1 MELPV
6 ANNPNSALYGASI
19 RIALCSLLFNALGS
33 RRGKVSYPNY
43 SDPPER
49 TSVLYGA
56 SVCSAAK
63 TPIQTHE
70 QRRTVLY
77 SSTSTRWSTTRIWTG
92 THSAYNILTAVL
104 MLALRE
110 VSGHHWTC
118 MCHCKTALASPLADE
133 NPTHKWCRRNQ
144 FIKKLKKPPN
154 QPAILFGKYP
164 VIDSSLAI
172 RLLVVSMR
180 SIYHLSSQHSPVPN
194 YQPLLD
200 DCPCLGTTGSQRLVR
215 YIKNITLIN
224 IISLHTA
231 LECLEPIIRFLPFP
245 SRTLIRPFLG
255 VRGAFFFL
263 FSPPFNL
270 AFLKT
275 FPTRPF
281 FVLEPWLPVPGSLPR
296 SPWSSTN

>member
-19 RIALCSLLFNALGS
+19 RIALYSLLFQCLRKQTRQGILPELQRPPGKNKCAVRSFRLLGY
-33 RRGKVSYPNY
+33 KNPY
-43 SDPPER
+43 SDTRAEAYCTR
-49 TSVLYGA
+49 VQAQDGA
-56 SVCSAAK
+56 QQGNGREH
-63 TPIQTHE
+63 TLH
-70 QRRTVLY
+70 
-77 SSTSTRWSTTRIWTG
+77 
-92 THSAYNILTAVL
+92 NILTAVL
-104 MLALRE
+104 MLAPRE

-144 FIKKLKKPPN
+144 FIKKIKKPPN

-275 FPTRPF
+275 LPTRPF